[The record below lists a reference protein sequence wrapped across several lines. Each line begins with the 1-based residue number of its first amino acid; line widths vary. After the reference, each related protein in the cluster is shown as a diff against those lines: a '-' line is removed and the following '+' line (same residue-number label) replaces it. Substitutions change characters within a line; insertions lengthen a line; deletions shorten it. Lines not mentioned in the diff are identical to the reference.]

1 MGEALWKVFD
11 VRMWMLYSIKAKEK
25 EREKVLKY
33 AGGERHNERFAQK
46 VIDL

>member
-1 MGEALWKVFD
+1 MGEALWRVFD
-11 VRMWMLYSIKAKEK
+11 VRMWTLYLMKAKEK

-33 AGGERHNERFAQK
+33 AGDERHNERFAQK